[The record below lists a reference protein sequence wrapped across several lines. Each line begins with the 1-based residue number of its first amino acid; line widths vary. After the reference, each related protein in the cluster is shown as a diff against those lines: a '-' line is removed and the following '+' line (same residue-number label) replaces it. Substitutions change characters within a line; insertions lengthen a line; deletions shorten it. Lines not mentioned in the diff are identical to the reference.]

1 MRFPT
6 VTDQLT
12 PAEDSLLEA
21 MADAARGPK
30 RNGFFALWLVLRQCD
45 GRLPPGALSAR
56 ADRQRLDRLERRLS
70 SLSLPTALR
79 RALPASMRELSDNRS
94 DSVAVALQ
102 QLVAPTREALGRGAA
117 DAVGLAARSA
127 RDVHAGAVR

>member
-1 MRFPT
+1 MRLPT

-12 PAEDSLLEA
+12 PAEDRLLEA
-21 MADAARGPK
+21 MAESARGPK
-30 RNGFFALWLVLRQCD
+30 RNGLFALWLVLRQCG
-45 GRLPPGALSAR
+45 GRLPPGELSDR
-56 ADRQRLDRLERRLS
+56 ADRQRLERLERRLS

-79 RALPASMRELSDNRS
+79 RALPGSMRELRENRP

-102 QLVAPTREALGRGAA
+102 QLVAPTREALGRSAA

-127 RDVHAGAVR
+127 REVHAGATP